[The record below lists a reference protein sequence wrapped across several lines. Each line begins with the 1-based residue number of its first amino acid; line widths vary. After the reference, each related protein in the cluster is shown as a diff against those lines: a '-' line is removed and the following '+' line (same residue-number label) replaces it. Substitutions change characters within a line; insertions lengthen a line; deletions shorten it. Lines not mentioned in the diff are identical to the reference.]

1 MFMQSLSHLAGVAT
15 ETTSAS
21 ADLGVLRSPESALH
35 SGAALLLLLVATT
48 LAVYKPRGM
57 TRYGH
62 RRQQQRRALA
72 RSLQRSSLAN

>member
-1 MFMQSLSHLAGVAT
+1 M
-15 ETTSAS
+15 
-21 ADLGVLRSPESALH
+21 LH
-35 SGAALLLLLVATT
+35 AAAALLLLPVATT
-48 LAVYKPRGM
+48 LAIYKPRGM